1 VIWTVPNRLAAAR
14 LVLSPL
20 LLPVAWVGRDHLF
33 IALFLAIL
41 STDWLDGKLAVML
54 DQRTEIGA
62 RLDTVADG
70 VMYTFVLAG
79 LFLLAGDAFVAA
91 WPWMAA
97 AVAAYAL
104 SWGASLAKFGQLPSY
119 HPWSAKFAWFVALW
133 AVLFLVAANDALLL
147 RIATVAV
154 ALANLEAVA
163 ITLRLD
169 RPRSD
174 VRGVWAVPTGP
185 EAEGASPRGDAPDG
199 L

>member
-1 VIWTVPNRLAAAR
+1 MIWTVPNQLAAAR

-20 LLPVAWVGRDHLF
+20 LLPVAWTGRGS
-33 IALFLAIL
+33 LFLGLFLVVL

-79 LFLLAGDAFVAA
+79 LFLLSGDAFVAQ
-91 WPWMAA
+91 WPWMTV
-97 AVAAYAL
+97 AVAAYGL
-104 SWGASLAKFGQLPSY
+104 SWGVSLAKFGQLPSY
-119 HPWSAKFAWFVALW
+119 HPWSAKVAWFLALW
-133 AVLFLVAANDALLL
+133 AVVFLVAEGDPRML

-154 ALANLEAVA
+154 TVANLEAVA

-169 RPRSD
+169 RPRAD
-174 VRGVWAVPTGP
+174 VRGVWALD
-185 EAEGASPRGDAPDG
+185 AEGTLDTDG
-199 L
+199 PG